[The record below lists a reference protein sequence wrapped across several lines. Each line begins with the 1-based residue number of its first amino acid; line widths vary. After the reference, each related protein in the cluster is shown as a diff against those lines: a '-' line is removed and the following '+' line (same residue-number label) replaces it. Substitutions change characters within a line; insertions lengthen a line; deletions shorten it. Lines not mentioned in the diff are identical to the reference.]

1 MTASPPAKR
10 ARAGTRPLSV
20 GFIGPL
26 PPTRSGIADYDSEI
40 LSSLSKNLSLS
51 LSSYEPSSASEA
63 LNAAHDVLLFQIGN
77 DPLHA
82 PSVEALFDARRRT
95 PAVVVLHDFV
105 LHHLFAAAYLD
116 RGREDDYAKELE
128 RAHGARGRA
137 FAERGRRGARVP
149 LWDLDPWA
157 FPMSAG
163 VIRAANAVVAHS
175 EFVRDAVLAE
185 SPETP
190 TFLLP
195 HHVVPAP
202 RTDRGEARRALGLPL
217 DRPVAV
223 TLGVVT
229 PAKRVG
235 VILEALAALPPAK
248 RPFLFVGGA
257 VADDDPLHRFVE
269 THGLGGDVA
278 FSGYLSDAD
287 FWRAASA
294 ADFAVNLR
302 HPTMGETSG
311 AVCRLAG
318 SGLPLI
324 VSDTGWFRELPDAF
338 AAKVSVGED
347 EVARL
352 AEEMTRLAFEPDVAR
367 LRAGAASEWGEER
380 RPDQVALGYRDVLE
394 SVAGGGV
401 GQARPRPRAARP
413 SSRLSVG
420 FIGPFPPVRSGIA
433 DYDAELFPAL
443 AALMDA
449 RAWEPEKAHE
459 ALTAGHDVLL
469 FEIGNDPLHVPSVEA
484 LFEPGRRTPAVV
496 VLHEFVLHNL
506 FAAGYLTRGRA
517 GDYER
522 ELERAHGSR
531 GKAFAETRRRAPL
544 VPVWDL
550 DPWAFPMSAGV
561 IRAAEAVVAHS
572 ALVTGAVLAACPG
585 TRALTI
591 PQHVALTPRSSPA
604 EARAAL
610 GLPLNRPVA
619 ITLGIVGP
627 AKRIGRILEAL
638 AALPPGRRPFLFVG
652 GAVADDDPLR
662 RFVRENGLV
671 PDVKFGGYLSEEDL
685 FRAASAATFA
695 VNLRFP
701 TLGETSHAVC
711 RLAGYGLPLI
721 VSDTGWF
728 RELPDAFTDKIPVG
742 GDEVARLSRAM
753 ERLSF
758 EEGLALDRGAAAA
771 AWAVPLRP
779 ERIAEAYRDVLEE
792 AAAGWSKPRG
802 VSSRISGALTRLGVA
817 RPGTHGAASR
827 VPDGLV
833 VAEVAARAA
842 GILPV
847 YEEGKSESITIPA

>member
-1 MTASPPAKR
+1 MTNRTNQPP
-10 ARAGTRPLSV
+10 GPPRPLSV

-51 LSSYEPSSASEA
+51 LFPYEPSSANDA
-63 LNAAHDVLLFQIGN
+63 LGAGHDVLLFQLGN

-82 PSVEALFDARRRT
+82 PSVEALFNLRRRT

-116 RGREDDYAKELE
+116 RGREDDYARELE

-137 FAERGRRGARVP
+137 FAERGRRGGRVP

-163 VIRAANAVVAHS
+163 VIGAANAVVVHS
-175 EFVRDAVLAE
+175 ELVRGAVLGE
-185 SPETP
+185 SPATR

-195 HHVVPAP
+195 HHVVAAP
-202 RTDRGEARRALGLPL
+202 RMERAEARRALGLPP

-229 PAKRVG
+229 PAKRVDR
-235 VILEALAALPPAK
+235 ILEALAVLPPAR

-257 VADDDPLHRFVE
+257 VADDDPLHLFVE
-269 THGLGGDVA
+269 AHGLAGDVA
-278 FSGYLSDAD
+278 FGGYLSESD

-338 AAKVSVGED
+338 AAKVPVGGD

-352 AEEMTRLAFEPDVAR
+352 ADEMTRLAFEPGAAR
-367 LRAGAASEWGEER
+367 LRARAASEWGEER
-380 RPDQVALGYRDVLE
+380 RPERVALGYRDVLE
-394 SVAGGGV
+394 SVAGHVV
-401 GQARPRPRAARP
+401 GKPRGHVRAARP

-449 RAWEPEKAHE
+449 RAWQPERAHE
-459 ALTAGHDVLL
+459 ALGAGHDVLL

-484 LFEPGRRTPAVV
+484 LFDSGRRTPAVV
-496 VLHEFVLHNL
+496 VLHEFVLHHL
-506 FAAGYLTRGRA
+506 FAAGYLTRGRED
-517 GDYER
+517 DYAR
-522 ELERAHGSR
+522 ELDRAHGAR
-531 GKAFAETRRRAPL
+531 GKAFAASRRRAPL

-561 IRAAEAVVAHS
+561 IRAAEAVVTHS
-572 ALVTGAVLAACPG
+572 ALVAGAVMDACPG
-585 TRALTI
+585 TRVVTI

-610 GLPLNRPVA
+610 GLPPDRPIG

-627 AKRIGRILEAL
+627 AKRIGRILGAL
-638 AALPPGRRPFLFVG
+638 AALPSGRRPFLFVG
-652 GAVADDDPLR
+652 GAVAEDDPLR
-662 RFVRENGLV
+662 SFVRENGLV
-671 PDVKFGGYLSEEDL
+671 EDVKFGGYLSEEDL
-685 FRAASAATFA
+685 FHAASAATFA

-711 RLAGYGLPLI
+711 RLAGYGLPLV

-728 RELPDAFTDKIPVG
+728 RELPDAFTDKIPIG
-742 GDEVARLSRAM
+742 GDEVARLARAM

-758 EEGLALDRGAAAA
+758 EENLALDRGAAAA

-779 ERIAEAYRDVLEE
+779 ERIAARYRDVLAE
-792 AAAGWSKPRG
+792 AAAGWSRPRG
-802 VSSRISGALTRLGVA
+802 VSSRISEALAGLGVA
-817 RPGTHGAASR
+817 RPGMHGSTSR
-827 VPDGLV
+827 GPDGLL
-833 VAEVAARAA
+833 VAEAARRAA

-847 YEEGKSESITIPA
+847 F

>member
-1 MTASPPAKR
+1 MTAQGPK
-10 ARAGTRPLSV
+10 RPLSI

-26 PPTRSGIADYDSEI
+26 PPTRSGIADYDAEI
-40 LSSLSKNLSLS
+40 LSSLSKNLSFSFL
-51 LSSYEPSSASEA
+51 SYEPSAASEA
-63 LNAAHDVLLFQIGN
+63 LNARHDVLLFQIGN

-82 PSVEALFDARRRT
+82 PSVEALFDTRRQT

-128 RAHGARGRA
+128 RSHGARGRA
-137 FAERGRRGARVP
+137 FAERSRRGARNP

-175 EFVRDAVLAE
+175 ALVKGAVLDE
-185 SPETP
+185 SPETRAV
-190 TFLLP
+190 LLP

-202 RTDRGEARRALGLPL
+202 RTERAAARRALGLPP

-235 VILEALAALPPAK
+235 QILEALAALPPAR

-257 VADDDPLHRFVE
+257 VADDDPLHLFVE
-269 THGLGGDVA
+269 AHGLAGDVA
-278 FSGYLSDAD
+278 FGGYLSDAD

-294 ADFAVNLR
+294 ADFGVNLR

-324 VSDTGWFRELPDAF
+324 VSDTGWFRELPDSF
-338 AAKVSVGED
+338 AAKVPVGGD

-352 AEEMTRLAFEPDVAR
+352 AEEMARLAFEPDVAR
-367 LRAGAASEWGEER
+367 LRARAASEWGEER
-380 RPDQVALGYRDVLE
+380 RPDRVALSYRDMLE
-394 SVAGGGV
+394 SVAGERVRQPGRH
-401 GQARPRPRAARP
+401 AAAARP

-443 AALMDA
+443 AALVDA
-449 RAWEPEKAHE
+449 RAWQPEKARE

-469 FEIGNDPLHVPSVEA
+469 FEIGNDPLHVPSLEA
-484 LFEPGRRTPAVV
+484 LFDPGRRTPAVV
-496 VLHEFVLHNL
+496 VLHEFVLHHL
-506 FAAGYLTRGRA
+506 FAAGYLTRGREE
-517 GDYER
+517 DYER
-522 ELERAHGSR
+522 ELERAHGAR
-531 GKAFAETRRRAPL
+531 GKAFAAFRRRAAL

-561 IRAAEAVVAHS
+561 IRAAEAVIAHS
-572 ALVTGAVLAACPG
+572 ALVTGAVLDACPG
-585 TRALTI
+585 TRVVTI

-604 EARAAL
+604 QARAAL
-610 GLPLNRPVA
+610 GLPLHRPVA

-652 GAVADDDPLR
+652 GAVAEDDPLR
-662 RFVRENGLV
+662 SFVKENGLAA
-671 PDVKFGGYLSEEDL
+671 DVKFGGYLSEEEI
-685 FRAASAATFA
+685 FQAASAATFA

-728 RELPDAFTDKIPVG
+728 RELPDAFTDKIPIG
-742 GDEVARLSRAM
+742 GDEVALLARAM
-753 ERLSF
+753 ERRSF
-758 EEGLALDRGAAAA
+758 EEDLALDRGAAAA

-779 ERIAEAYRDVLEE
+779 ERIAEATRDVLEE
-792 AAAGWSKPRG
+792 AAAGWSRPRG
-802 VSSRISGALTRLGVA
+802 VSGRVSEALTRLGVA
-817 RPGTHGAASR
+817 RPGPHGATSR
-827 VPDGLV
+827 VPDGIL

-842 GILPV
+842 GVLPK
-847 YEEGKSESITIPA
+847 YGESPWNGKSESISTPA

>member
-1 MTASPPAKR
+1 MIVKANERS
-10 ARAGTRPLSV
+10 RPLSI

-40 LSSLSKNLSLS
+40 LSSLSKQISLS
-51 LSSYEPSSASEA
+51 LVPYEPAEA
-63 LNAAHDVLLFQIGN
+63 QGALVAPHDVLLFQLGN

-82 PSVEALFDARRRT
+82 PSVEALFDPRRRT

-105 LHHLFAAAYLD
+105 IHHLFAAAYLE
-116 RGREDDYAKELE
+116 RGREDDYARELE

-137 FAERGRRGARVP
+137 LAERGRRGARTPV
-149 LWDLDPWA
+149 WDQDPWA

-163 VIRAANAVVAHS
+163 VIRAADAVVTHS
-175 EFVRDAVLAE
+175 ELVKGAVLGE
-185 SPETP
+185 SPETR
-190 TFLLP
+190 TVLLP
-195 HHVVPAP
+195 HHVVHAP
-202 RTDRGEARRALGLPL
+202 CTERAEARRALGLPL
-217 DRPVAV
+217 DRPMAV

-229 PAKRVG
+229 PAKRVDR
-235 VILEALAALPPAK
+235 ILEALAALPPAR

-269 THGLGGDVA
+269 EHGLGGDVA
-278 FSGYLSDAD
+278 FGGYLRESD

-294 ADFAVNLR
+294 ADFGVNLR

-318 SGLPLI
+318 SGLPMI
-324 VSDTGWFRELPDAF
+324 VSDTGWFRELPDSF
-338 AAKVSVGED
+338 AAKIPVGGD

-367 LRAGAASEWGEER
+367 LRARAASEWGEER
-380 RPDQVALGYRDVLE
+380 RPDRIALLYRDVLE
-394 SVAGGGV
+394 SVAGEG
-401 GQARPRPRAARP
+401 AKRPRGRLRAARP

-443 AALMDA
+443 AALTEA
-449 RAWEPEKAHE
+449 RAWQPEKAHE

-484 LFEPGRRTPAVV
+484 LFDPGRKTPAVV
-496 VLHEFVLHNL
+496 VLHEFVLHHL
-506 FAAGYLTRGRA
+506 FAAGYLTRGRE

-531 GKAFAETRRRAPL
+531 GKAFTATRRRAPL

-561 IRAAEAVVAHS
+561 IRAAEAVIAHS
-572 ALVTGAVLAACPG
+572 ALVTGAVLDACPG
-585 TRALTI
+585 TRVVTI
-591 PQHVALTPRSSPA
+591 PQHVALAPRFSPA

-610 GLPLNRPVA
+610 GLPLDRPVG

-627 AKRIGRILEAL
+627 AKRIGRIFEAL
-638 AALPPGRRPFLFVG
+638 AALPAGRRPFLFVG
-652 GAVADDDPLR
+652 GAVAEDDSLR
-662 RFVRENGLV
+662 IFVKENGLAG
-671 PDVKFGGYLSEEDL
+671 DVKFGGYLSEEDL
-685 FRAASAATFA
+685 SRAASAATFA

-728 RELPDAFTDKIPVG
+728 RELPDAFTDKIPIG
-742 GDEVARLSRAM
+742 GGEVARLSRAM

-758 EEGLALDRGAAAA
+758 EEDLALDRGAAAA
-771 AWAVPLRP
+771 AWAVALRP
-779 ERIAEAYRDVLEE
+779 ERIAEATLDVLLE
-792 AAAGWSKPRG
+792 AAAGWSRPRG
-802 VSSRISGALTRLGVA
+802 VSGQVSEALMRLGLA
-817 RPGTHGAASR
+817 RPGPYGAASR
-827 VPDGLV
+827 VPDGIL

-842 GILPV
+842 GILPA
-847 YEEGKSESITIPA
+847 S

>member
-1 MTASPPAKR
+1 MRP
-10 ARAGTRPLSV
+10 GTCPLSV

-26 PPTRSGIADYDSEI
+26 PPTRSGIADYDAEI
-40 LSSLSKNLSLS
+40 LSSFSKNLSLS
-51 LSSYEPSSASEA
+51 FSSYEPSSASEA
-63 LNAAHDVLLFQIGN
+63 LIAAHDVLLFQIGN

-82 PSVEALFDARRRT
+82 PSVEALFDPRRRT

-116 RGREDDYAKELE
+116 GGREDKYARELE

-137 FAERGRRGARVP
+137 LAERSRRGALVP
-149 LWDLDPWA
+149 VWDLDPWA

-175 EFVRDAVLAE
+175 ELVKGAVLAE
-185 SPETP
+185 SPATR
-190 TFLLP
+190 TILLP
-195 HHVVPAP
+195 HHVFPGP
-202 RTDRGEARRALGLPL
+202 RTERAEARRALGLPP

-229 PAKRVG
+229 PAKRVDR
-235 VILEALAALPPAK
+235 ILEALAALPSAR

-257 VADDDPLHRFVE
+257 IADDDPLRLFVE
-269 THGLGGDVA
+269 AHGLKGDVA
-278 FSGYLSDAD
+278 FGGYLSESD

-338 AAKVSVGED
+338 AAKVPLGGD

-367 LRAGAASEWGEER
+367 LRARAASEWGEER
-380 RPDQVALGYRDVLE
+380 HPDRVARGYRDVLE
-394 SVAGGGV
+394 NVAGQEFGKPRGHLRT
-401 GQARPRPRAARP
+401 ARPG
-413 SSRLSVG
+413 SRLSVG

-443 AALMDA
+443 RDLMDA
-449 RAWEPEKAHE
+449 RAWQPEKAHE
-459 ALTAGHDVLL
+459 ALAAGHDVLL

-484 LFEPGRRTPAVV
+484 LFDPGRRTPAVV
-496 VLHEFVLHNL
+496 VLHEFVLHHL
-506 FAAGYLTRGRA
+506 FAAGYLTRGRVA
-517 GDYER
+517 DYER
-522 ELERAHGSR
+522 ELERAHGAR
-531 GKAFAETRRRAPL
+531 GKAFAAARRRAPL

-561 IRAAEAVVAHS
+561 IRAAEAVIAHS
-572 ALVTGAVLAACPG
+572 ALVTGAVLHACPG
-585 TRALTI
+585 TRVVTI
-591 PQHVALTPRSSPA
+591 PQHIALSLRSAPA
-604 EARAAL
+604 VARAAL
-610 GLPLNRPVA
+610 GLPPDRPVG

-627 AKRIGRILEAL
+627 AKRIGKILEAL
-638 AALPPGRRPFLFVG
+638 KALPPVRRPFLFVG
-652 GAVADDDPLR
+652 GAVAEDDPLR
-662 RFVRENGLV
+662 TFVRENDLV
-671 PDVKFGGYLSEEDL
+671 ADVKFGGYLTEEEL
-685 FRAASAATFA
+685 FLAASAATFA

-701 TLGETSHAVC
+701 TMGETSHAVC

-728 RELPDAFTDKIPVG
+728 RELPDTFTDKIPIG

-758 EEGLALDRGAAAA
+758 EGDVALDRGAAAA
-771 AWAVPLRP
+771 AWAVPRRP
-779 ERIAEAYRDVLEE
+779 ERIAEATLGVLEE
-792 AAAGWSKPRG
+792 VAAGWSRPRG
-802 VSSRISGALTRLGVA
+802 VSGRVSEALTRLGVA
-817 RPGTHGAASR
+817 RPGPHGAPSR
-827 VPDGLV
+827 VPDGIL

-847 YEEGKSESITIPA
+847 S